1 MLNEFH
7 QFSTDMK
14 CTMLNQLLKLGES
27 EGKEGSW
34 HTREPPLLSR
44 GGRPSEEEEGENKNK
59 RRKDGGGSQRVQ
71 RLSEVPVDRNK
82 CPGAG
87 KTGSSRPGRRLQ
99 GQLEI
104 LPGRCGRALIKETLL
119 TERD

>member
-1 MLNEFH
+1 MAHARASSSFERKRPAE
-7 QFSTDMK
+7 Q
-14 CTMLNQLLKLGES
+14 
-27 EGKEGSW
+27 
-34 HTREPPLLSR
+34 R
-44 GGRPSEEEEGENKNK
+44 GGGGGRIRIRIRGW
-59 RRKDGGGSQRVQ
+59 RDGGGSQRVQ